1 MILAGKGHGALW
13 QVDETI
19 TTVTRVTSIPSVTAA
34 HGTPRS
40 RPPILFIHGVEF
52 ASATEA
58 LRDLVRPML
67 EIVGPN
73 VSADRNIYIFTW
85 NSLLTNEMHIS
96 EVLKGSIWRKINL
109 IGRELPRCA
118 TYLRDV
124 ERRAKEAAQMLLPFA
139 VEWNSDN
146 KIGPTVIT
154 HSMGSLVWAE
164 TMMHLLASSPLLS
177 KPGIWWSL
185 QPAMPRGVFR
195 PGGDYDMIPKVY
207 SGRESARKLVW
218 YSRWDHVLSTIY
230 IASKKDFALGQRG
243 CPDASIPQR
252 DVTKWAREAHGMQH
266 LSARFGHFFE
276 RVAVIMRR
284 DARLLKI

>member
-1 MILAGKGHGALW
+1 MLLAGKGHGSLW
-13 QVDETI
+13 QVDENL
-19 TTVTRVTSIPSVTAA
+19 TTVTPVTSIHVAS
-34 HGTPRS
+34 RS

-52 ASATEA
+52 ASASEA

-67 EIVGPN
+67 DIVGPN
-73 VSADRNIYIFTW
+73 TSADRNIYIFAW
-85 NSLLTNEMHIS
+85 NSLLTNQVHIS
-96 EVLKGSIWRKINL
+96 EALRGSMWRKVKL
-109 IGRELPRCA
+109 ILRELPRCA

-124 ERRAKEAAQMLLPFA
+124 ERRAKEAAQMLVPFA

-146 KIGPTVIT
+146 RIGPTVIT

-164 TMMHLLASSPLLS
+164 AMKQLLASSHILS

-185 QPAMPRGVFR
+185 QPAMARGVFR
-195 PGGDYDMIPKVY
+195 PGGDYDIIPKVY

-218 YSRWDHVLSTIY
+218 YSRWDHILSTIY

-243 CPDASIPQR
+243 CPAASIPQR

-266 LSARFGHFFE
+266 LSGRFGHFFE
-276 RVAVIMRR
+276 RVAVMIRR